1 MLDVQVVVAILFI
14 LLISF
19 AGWKVK
25 SLTKSGA
32 IGAIVVGIF
41 IYCGFSFKGL
51 ILLGG
56 FFGSSSLLSKFHSA
70 KKSNLQDM
78 LEKGDRRDIVQVMAN
93 GGVPAVLSLFFLT
106 GQSLDQAVLIG
117 FCISIAAANADTWA
131 SEIGTL
137 SKQKPR
143 LLLTLQKVERGTSG
157 AVSLLGTSAA
167 LAGATFISI
176 FAGLL
181 FSLTISSMM
190 FIIAFGFIGNILDTI
205 LGQTIQVKYK
215 CKVCHKITEKQTH
228 CRTHGLKIAKY
239 SFLNNDAVNFLSIA
253 LTTFIGI
260 ILW

>member
-1 MLDVQVVVAILFI
+1 MLDVQVIVAILFI

-25 SLTKSGA
+25 SLTISGA
-32 IGAIVVGIF
+32 TGAVVVGIF
-41 IYCGFSFKGL
+41 IYCGFSFQGL
-51 ILLGG
+51 FLLGC
-56 FFGSSSLLSKFHSA
+56 FFGSSSLLSKFQSA
-70 KKSNLQDM
+70 KKSTLQDM
-78 LEKGDRRDIVQVMAN
+78 LEKGDRRDIIQVMAN
-93 GGVPAVLSLFFLT
+93 GGVPAVLGLVYFT
-106 GQSLDQAVLIG
+106 GQSLDQAVLLG

-143 LLLTLQKVERGTSG
+143 LLLTLKKVERGTSG
-157 AVSLLGTSAA
+157 AVSLLGTIAA
-167 LAGATFISI
+167 LAGAAFISI

-190 FIIAFGFIGNILDTI
+190 FIVTFGFIGNILDTL

-215 CKVCHKITEKQTH
+215 CMVCHKITEKQTH
-228 CRTHGLKIAKY
+228 CRTRGLKMAKY

-253 LTTFIGI
+253 LTTFIGSI
-260 ILW
+260 FS